1 MVKGYKVFNSD
12 WSYRM
17 FQYEVGKVYA
27 EITKP
32 EVCKSGFHFCKNLI
46 DCFKFYTFN
55 PRNKV
60 AEVAVLGEIVT
71 EGNKMYTN
79 KIQIIREIPL
89 EEVLQI
95 VNARG
100 NNTGDRN
107 SGDRNTGHRNSG
119 DRNSGN
125 GNSGN
130 GNSGD
135 RNSGYRNS
143 GNWNSGN
150 GNSGNWNIGDRNSGN
165 GNSGDGN
172 SGDGNS
178 GNGNSGDW
186 NSGDWNS
193 GDWNKTIFS
202 NGCFN
207 TKSPK
212 IYVFNRP
219 SNWTYQDWLESEAR
233 DILFNIPYGE
243 LEWVPLDEMEDID
256 KEMHPESEI
265 TRGYLTK
272 LAGQEVNRQKWWQ
285 ELEERKKEVIKSLP
299 NFDSR
304 IFKEITGIDTEQ
316 E

>member
-12 WSYRM
+12 WSCRM
-17 FQYEVGKVYA
+17 FQYEVGKIY
-27 EITKP
+27 EENTKP
-32 EVCKSGFHFCKNLI
+32 EVFKSGFTFFKNLI

-55 PRNKV
+55 PGNKV
-60 AEVAVLGEIVT
+60 AEVAALGEIVT

-100 NNTGDRN
+100 NNTG
-107 SGDRNTGHRNSG
+107 HRNSG
-119 DRNSGN
+119 NRNIGH
-125 GNSGN
+125 

-135 RNSGYRNS
+135 YNIGDYNSGNRNIGDCNSGHWNSGYYNS

-150 GNSGNWNIGDRNSGN
+150 WNSGNRNSGN
-165 GNSGDGN
+165 YNSGDFN
-172 SGDGNS
+172 SGDM
-178 GNGNSGDW
+178 NSGDY
-186 NSGDWNS
+186 NSGDF
-193 GDWNKTIFS
+193 NKTRFS

-207 TKSPK
+207 TESPK

-219 SNWTYQDWLESEAR
+219 SNWTYQDWLESDAKE
-233 DILFNIPYGE
+233 ILSNIPYGE
-243 LEWVPLDEMEDID
+243 LEWVPLADMEDID